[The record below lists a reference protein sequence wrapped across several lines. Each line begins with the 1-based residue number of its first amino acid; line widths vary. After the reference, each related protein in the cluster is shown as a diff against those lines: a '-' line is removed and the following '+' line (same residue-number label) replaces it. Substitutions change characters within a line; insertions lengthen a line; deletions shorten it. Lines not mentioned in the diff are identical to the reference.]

1 MPDYQN
7 EEINPAFEAMQ
18 REQEQDARIE
28 AAIAQQQLEQQ
39 VEEQAQT
46 PVPTSTPE
54 PTQEEEDEGPKDIW
68 GRPWPQSQE
77 EIDAESQQIAQDVVT
92 GVGDTVLGIGELV
105 EKVALRGQEGIISA
119 AKEKYEERF
128 PHMTPL
134 RKIVGLVYP
143 MIVGSGWAQ
152 AGLKGAKWFQQL
164 PRWKQ
169 IATSTAAEI
178 GVEAPILAGSTSAT
192 DDNLIKTF
200 NDSFGTSLIGATAD
214 EYHPSVNYLLNLAEG
229 ATLTSLVGGVELFAA
244 FRGGVI
250 GKPSIEA
257 VANTPEAAEI
267 LARNA
272 DIDLD
277 AGANLSLI
285 HI

>member
-7 EEINPAFEAMQ
+7 MEQNPAFQAML
-18 REQEQDARIE
+18 EEEELHNSIE
-28 AAIAQQQLEQQ
+28 AAIEQQQLEQQ
-39 VEEQAQT
+39 TEEQAQT

-54 PTQEEEDEGPKDIW
+54 PTKEKEEDEGLKDIW
-68 GRPWPQSQE
+68 GRPWPPKMDDQYYE
-77 EIDAESQQIAQDVVT
+77 EQAEISKQVVT

-119 AKEKYEERF
+119 AKDKYEERF

-169 IATSTAAEI
+169 IAASTAAEI

-192 DDNLIKTF
+192 DDNLIITF
-200 NDSFGTSLIGATAD
+200 NDSFGTSLIGATSD
-214 EYHPSVNYLLNLAEG
+214 EYHPSVNYLLN
-229 ATLTSLVGGVELFAA
+229 
-244 FRGGVI
+244 
-250 GKPSIEA
+250 
-257 VANTPEAAEI
+257 
-267 LARNA
+267 
-272 DIDLD
+272 
-277 AGANLSLI
+277 
-285 HI
+285 